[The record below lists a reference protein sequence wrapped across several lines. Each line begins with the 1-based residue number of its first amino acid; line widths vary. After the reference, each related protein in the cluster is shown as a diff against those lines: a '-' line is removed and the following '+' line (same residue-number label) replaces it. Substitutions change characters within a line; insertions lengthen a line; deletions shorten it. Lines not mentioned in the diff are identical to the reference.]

1 MLCVTLLEI
10 QVSVWD
16 LKTHKLEESTM
27 TKSMKLALTLG
38 ICLLSLQVVAQK
50 GTGQT
55 PVRFKAPATPK
66 TQEGVTTQK
75 SVGHRNENIS
85 LHQKSLGD
93 LYKTTTERLKSPNRL
108 QKMGGMDGGGGNA
121 LLCKDGARFS
131 ITLLDVY
138 EAKELGLKIESKHTD
153 FKEIIKDSL
162 DNLKSVSPTRA
173 AIYKAHIDKLLLS
186 DTRLSNTQWVEN
198 KVMPVIDDVKLATF
212 PHNCLL
218 VQAAVQRPLVQLTV
232 PYAKT
237 YIINSDVF
245 RLLSPIDKAALVL
258 HEVLYRESIY
268 AGHENSV
275 FARHLVGIIM
285 SGEIKKYTLATLNEL
300 YAKNGNLCAEQKHT
314 GALQF
319 RRYERWEGDRNC
331 LNFVESNGFLTQNKV
346 KLKTPQNWP
355 KKTHDLNLEYSGSLV
370 NQGSTGIF
378 ISIFAHPENV
388 TPDLDSPIVVTS
400 NPNGINPKIAYE
412 TNAFERFDAKGA
424 FKFVDSEY
432 SLPPFK
438 FEGELTVG
446 FAFNQGFQLRSD
458 LSSSSSEDEKV
469 DMFNSDPFL
478 SVMRKISPES
488 RKLGYRFEARFEGN
502 VDLNSKYLKYVKK
515 ECSDVEDSC
524 KDSMSFSNKAL
535 YAHDG
540 SHFLLYV
547 QDENSS
553 KQEWIKVKSV
563 TFEGQNVSKFEIY

>member
-1 MLCVTLLEI
+1 
-10 QVSVWD
+10 
-16 LKTHKLEESTM
+16 M

-50 GTGQT
+50 GTGQN
-55 PVRFKAPATPK
+55 PVGLKAPTTPK
-66 TQEGVTTQK
+66 TQEGVATQK

-153 FKEIIKDSL
+153 FKEIIKDAL

-173 AIYKAHIDKLLLS
+173 AIYKAHIDKILLS
-186 DTRLSNTQWVEN
+186 DIRLSDTQWVEN

-218 VQAAVQRPLVQLTV
+218 IQAAVQRPLVQSTV
-232 PYAKT
+232 PNAKT

-245 RLLSPIDKAALVL
+245 NLLSPIDKAALVL

-285 SGEIKKYTLATLNEL
+285 SDEIKKYTLTTFNEQ
-300 YAKNGNLCAEQKHT
+300 YVKNGNKCVEQQHT

-319 RRYERWEGDRNC
+319 RQYGRWEGDINC
-331 LNFVESNGFLTQNKV
+331 LNFVKSNGFLTQNKV
-346 KLKTPQNWP
+346 ELKTPQNWP
-355 KKTHDLNLEYSGSLV
+355 KKSHDLNLEYSGSLV
-370 NQGSTGIF
+370 NQGSTGFF
-378 ISIFAHPENV
+378 ISTRAHPENI
-388 TPDLDSPIVVTS
+388 TSDLDSPIVVTEH
-400 NPNGINPKIAYE
+400 PNGFPPKIAYE
-412 TNAFERFDAKGA
+412 TNAFEGFEAKGT
-424 FKFVDSEY
+424 FKFVNSEY

-438 FEGELTVG
+438 FEGTMTVG
-446 FAFNQGFQLRSD
+446 FTFNQGFQLRSD
-458 LSSSSSEDEKV
+458 LNSSEIDYKHV

-478 SVMRKISPES
+478 SVMRKVSPDS
-488 RKLGYRFEARFEGN
+488 RRLGYRFEARFEGN
-502 VDLNSKYLKYVKK
+502 IDLNSKYLKYVKK
-515 ECSDVEDSC
+515 ECPEVEDIC
-524 KDSMSFSNKAL
+524 KDSISFSNKTL
-535 YAHDG
+535 FAHDG
-540 SHFLLYV
+540 SYFLLYF

-553 KQEWIKVKSV
+553 KQDWIKVKSV
-563 TFEGQNVSKFEIY
+563 TFESQKVTKFEIY